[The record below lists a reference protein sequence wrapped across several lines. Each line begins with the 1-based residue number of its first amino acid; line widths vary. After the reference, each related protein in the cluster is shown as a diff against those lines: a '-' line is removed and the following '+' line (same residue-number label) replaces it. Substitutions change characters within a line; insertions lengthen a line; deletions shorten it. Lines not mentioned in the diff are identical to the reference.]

1 MHTTNVTDVY
11 DFLFPTI
18 PQVKMS
24 FKGTKEK
31 WSSSRG
37 FHLETTSGNTV
48 GYLFGEVSSKDI
60 NYAPWMIK
68 LLNTMFIH
76 QQEKTSSSY
85 SKILIECIIE
95 QFLLNQYF
103 KRKCICIHY
112 LAILLM
118 FFFFVVLL
126 FLY

>member
-18 PQVKMS
+18 PQVTMS

-31 WSSSRG
+31 WSSSLG

-48 GYLFGEVSSKDI
+48 EYLFGEVSSKDI

-103 KRKCICIHY
+103 KRKCMCIHY
-112 LAILLM
+112 LAIHLM

>member
-18 PQVKMS
+18 PQVTMS

-31 WSSSRG
+31 WSSSLG

-48 GYLFGEVSSKDI
+48 EYRYGEVSSKDI

-103 KRKCICIHY
+103 KRKCMCIHY